1 MYSTIRHVDEKIV
14 CSQCWCHAQCRDQV
28 LVHESSLHVLVWPM
42 WHQICVS
49 ALSPS
54 VKWPERKD
62 KLSSQWLRRSEFVPD
77 VSKES
82 GIAVAPGSQRC
93 ASNSPHLR
101 MCESVLSMSCWA
113 SWSRDSDIWDW
124 DNKSDSL
131 SESDSKY
138 SDCAARTILSARVSS
153 KNDSRCTSKWSL
165 SPI

>member
-1 MYSTIRHVDEKIV
+1 MYGTIRHVDEKIV
-14 CSQCWCHAQCRDQV
+14 CSPCWCDAQCRDQV
-28 LVHESSLHVLVWPM
+28 LVHELSLLVLVWPM
-42 WHQICVS
+42 WHQICVC
-49 ALSPS
+49 APSPS

-62 KLSSQWLRRSEFVPD
+62 ELSSQWLRRPESVPD

-82 GIAVAPGSQRC
+82 GIAVAPGSQCC

-101 MCESVLSMSCWA
+101 MCESVSSISCWA

-138 SDCAARTILSARVSS
+138 SDCAARTIPSARVSS
-153 KNDSRCTSKWSL
+153 KKDSRCTSKWSL